1 MNPPAATIP
10 ATPGSLTIVVVALV
24 GGDALERC
32 LRSTA
37 GIPARRIVIGSRE
50 VTGFFQG
57 DTADIEYLESG
68 APVPVRRAMG
78 VAAAATEWVAIIEDT
93 CEISA
98 TWHEAFVHVAVATS
112 GPAWAGP
119 VRLVRE
125 LAPRF
130 MALACTE
137 YGEFTP
143 GNWRRLARA
152 AEPGGS
158 WRMARIPGI
167 CLTYRRAA
175 ISGLLAGELV
185 ESDLHAELEARG
197 STIHLH
203 PGLEV
208 TYCVADARNATIAT
222 RFAHGRIYGGGL
234 ARRSSLVARLVGAIK
249 CLALPPVML
258 ARAARGLPDDYGRRA
273 TALAWVCCFAGAWSA
288 GELTGLLTGRRPH
301 LRAWA

>member
-1 MNPPAATIP
+1 MNPSAEAAS
-10 ATPGSLTIVVVALV
+10 AASGSLTIVVVVLV

-37 GIPARRIVIGSRE
+37 GIPARRIVIGPRHM
-50 VTGFFQG
+50 TGVVQSN
-57 DTADIEYLESG
+57 TVDIECLESG
-68 APVPVRRAMG
+68 APVPARRAMG
-78 VAAAATEWVAIIEDT
+78 VAAASTEWVAIVEDT
-93 CEISA
+93 CEMST
-98 TWHEAFVHVAVATS
+98 TWHEAFVQVAVAAP

-119 VRLVRE
+119 IRLAPE

-143 GNWRRLARA
+143 DNWRRLARA
-152 AEPGGS
+152 AVSGGS
-158 WRMARIPGI
+158 WRMTRIPGI

-175 ISGLLAGELV
+175 ISHLLAGELV
-185 ESDLHAELEARG
+185 EPDLHAELEARG
-197 STIHLH
+197 SAIHLH

-208 TYCVADARNATIAT
+208 TYCAGDARNATAGA

-234 ARRSSLVARLVGAIK
+234 ARRSSRVARLVGAMK
-249 CLALPPVML
+249 CLALPPLML
-258 ARAARGLPDDYGRRA
+258 ARAARGLPDGYGRRA
-273 TALAWVCCFAGAWSA
+273 TALAWMCCFAGAWSA
-288 GELTGLLTGRRPH
+288 GELTGLLTGRTPH